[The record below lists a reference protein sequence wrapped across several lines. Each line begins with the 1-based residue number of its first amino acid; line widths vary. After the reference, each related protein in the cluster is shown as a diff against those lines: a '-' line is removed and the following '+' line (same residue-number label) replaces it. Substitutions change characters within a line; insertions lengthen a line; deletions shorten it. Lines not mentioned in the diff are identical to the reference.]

1 MGQQVFVKWKQAKK
15 KWKKLM
21 FRERVQSQSNE
32 PLVTKDSRIVVLLW
46 SFSVSH
52 TKEFWD
58 EIFCNML
65 LEIYIYIFSIHHIFC
80 INFSGITNFL

>member
-1 MGQQVFVKWKQAKK
+1 MGQQDFVRWKQAKK

-32 PLVTKDSRIVVLLW
+32 PLVTKDLRIVVLLW
-46 SFSVSH
+46 SFLVSH
-52 TKEFWD
+52 RKEFWD

-65 LEIYIYIFSIHHIFC
+65 LEIYIYIYIYIQYITFFVLIFQE
-80 INFSGITNFL
+80 